1 MTRRC
6 EQRLCLRGLDDD
18 AEIHHRDA
26 VGDVFY
32 HSKIMRD
39 EDVRQPKPVLQV
51 AQQVQD
57 LRTDRHV
64 ERGYWLVAD
73 DQFRLDRERP
83 GNPDTLALAA
93 GKFVRVAAPATPA
106 AAHPA
111 PPVPPAIAR

>member
-73 DQFRLDRERP
+73 DQFRLAP
-83 GNPDTLALAA
+83 GLPGKPPPLASAPPELCRGA
-93 GKFVRVAAPATPA
+93 GRVSAAPACPCA
-106 AAHPA
+106 QCP
-111 PPVPPAIAR
+111 